1 MKVMLMDPPG
11 FMGHPIGR
19 ILGSFGT
26 NKADQAWPP
35 YDLQIMAGYCR
46 KNGHDFR
53 LLDANNLKLSYEDVF
68 NEIKRYSP
76 DWVIYLTCFPNFI
89 LDAQVASAAKRADRN
104 IKTACMS
111 LSIYSV
117 QSPEVQLSKLSD
129 LDFIAWGEP
138 EVPLMQ
144 LINGVEPQNVKGI
157 YYRDADGRI
166 NFTGESQKAVNLDDL
181 GVPVHS
187 VLPINIYKCPVSL
200 SRPMTIVNCSRG
212 CTNWCVHCQ
221 AGAFQRPVRYR
232 SVDNVLEELREIKLL
247 GIREIKFYDCSLPT
261 NAEFTKQL
269 CSRMISEKFGF
280 TWNCN
285 ARAEMLNEDLLKIM
299 KAAGC
304 HSISIGCESSD
315 PQVLKNMRKNETPQ
329 QIEDAVRLVK
339 RMGLRVL
346 MYLTFGLEGE
356 TKETME
362 ETYKFAK
369 RLKPEFVTFG
379 IVVPAPGTPFYN
391 SLEKKGQ
398 LRNKDLEWQD
408 PNALPSFSYP
418 ALSPEEILNFTRA
431 AYRSYYFDTGY
442 ILNRIKTL
450 RSFTE
455 FKAGVTNALKM
466 ARRYIVERVK

>member
-68 NEIKRYSP
+68 NEIKIYSP

-89 LDAQVASAAKRADRN
+89 LDAQTASAAKRADRN

-117 QSPEVQLSKLSD
+117 QSPEVQLSKLPD

-144 LINGVEPQNVKGI
+144 LINGLEPQKVKGI

-187 VLPINIYKCPVSL
+187 VLPVNIYKCPVSL

-221 AGAFQRPVRYR
+221 AGAFQRPIRYR
-232 SVDNVLEELREIKLL
+232 SVDNVLEE
-247 GIREIKFYDCSLPT
+247 
-261 NAEFTKQL
+261 
-269 CSRMISEKFGF
+269 
-280 TWNCN
+280 
-285 ARAEMLNEDLLKIM
+285 
-299 KAAGC
+299 
-304 HSISIGCESSD
+304 
-315 PQVLKNMRKNETPQ
+315 
-329 QIEDAVRLVK
+329 
-339 RMGLRVL
+339 
-346 MYLTFGLEGE
+346 
-356 TKETME
+356 
-362 ETYKFAK
+362 
-369 RLKPEFVTFG
+369 
-379 IVVPAPGTPFYN
+379 
-391 SLEKKGQ
+391 
-398 LRNKDLEWQD
+398 
-408 PNALPSFSYP
+408 
-418 ALSPEEILNFTRA
+418 
-431 AYRSYYFDTGY
+431 
-442 ILNRIKTL
+442 
-450 RSFTE
+450 
-455 FKAGVTNALKM
+455 
-466 ARRYIVERVK
+466 